1 MVGQGP
7 TPGYTFHYFY
17 HSIDISD
24 FLNEGRNII
33 AIHAYYQGM
42 INRVWVSGDNRH
54 GIICDIVDENDN
66 ILFCTD
72 ESTLCHRHTG
82 YSDAGKCGYG
92 TQFLEAYDA
101 GATEVAATLRSP
113 EKRRNSESD
122 LRSGGTAAF
131 RHTFRALTVMA
142 DGHVESFDKAFV
154 SNVTG
159 NTYTFAPDGRHF
171 GFLSEDNL
179 LYDPLHKQR

>member
-1 MVGQGP
+1 MKDSSLKE
-7 TPGYTFHYFY
+7 PGK
-17 HSIDISD
+17 
-24 FLNEGRNII
+24 
-33 AIHAYYQGM
+33 
-42 INRVWVSGDNRH
+42 
-54 GIICDIVDENDN
+54 IV
-66 ILFCTD
+66 LFAD
-72 ESTLCHRHTG
+72 
-82 YSDAGKCGYG
+82 CGYRSG
-92 TQFLEAYDA
+92 S